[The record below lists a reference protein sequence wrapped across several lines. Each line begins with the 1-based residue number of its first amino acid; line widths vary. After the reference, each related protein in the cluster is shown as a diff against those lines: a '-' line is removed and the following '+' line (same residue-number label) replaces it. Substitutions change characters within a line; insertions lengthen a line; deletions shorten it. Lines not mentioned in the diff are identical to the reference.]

1 MRSGSRRLGGLVHLA
16 AQVLNGVDSFE
27 DALDDL
33 AGASLLRLVG
43 ETAFEQLGVGEDDP
57 ELIVQPVKET
67 RPLRLGQV
75 HNTPSA
81 TSSAARSSSARTKPL
96 APGLAIVRAGFTPQR
111 IGEDPN

>member
-1 MRSGSRRLGGLVHLA
+1 VSGGRRLGRLVELA
-16 AQVLNGVDSFE
+16 PQVLHGVDGFE

-33 AGASLLRLVG
+33 AGARLLRLIR
-43 ETAFEQLGVGEDDP
+43 ETAFEKLRVGENDP

-67 RPLRLGQV
+67 RPLRLGQI

-81 TSSAARSSSARTKPL
+81 TRATRSSGTRTKPL

-111 IGEDPN
+111 IGENPY